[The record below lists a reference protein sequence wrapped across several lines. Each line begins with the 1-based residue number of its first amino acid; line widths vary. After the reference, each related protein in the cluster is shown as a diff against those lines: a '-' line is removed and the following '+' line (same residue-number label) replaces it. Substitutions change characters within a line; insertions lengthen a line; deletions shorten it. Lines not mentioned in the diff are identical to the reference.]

1 MRLEL
6 KKSKVEQKIKECIK
20 DLEKKNQ
27 SISKMDKIK
36 SQDIC
41 DEYY

>member
-1 MRLEL
+1 VGLEL
-6 KKSKVEQKIKECIK
+6 KKSKVEQKIKEFMK

-27 SISKMDKIK
+27 SFSKMDKIGN
-36 SQDIC
+36 QDIC

>member
-1 MRLEL
+1 L
-6 KKSKVEQKIKECIK
+6 KKSKAEQKIKECIK

-27 SISKMDKIK
+27 SFFNIDKIK